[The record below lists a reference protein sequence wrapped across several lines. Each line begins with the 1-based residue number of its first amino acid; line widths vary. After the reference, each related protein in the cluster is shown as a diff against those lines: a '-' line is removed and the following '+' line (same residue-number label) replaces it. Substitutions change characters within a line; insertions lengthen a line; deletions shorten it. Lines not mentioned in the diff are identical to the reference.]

1 MAMGQDLIGIYL
13 RILGEA
19 KSQGGPNRS
28 GSVEQP
34 KTLLLAGKDELTPES
49 LQEVS
54 GALKADAGS
63 VGDVKEFIEY
73 MVGVCKGIVFK
84 SDAEDEEEEEEEEE
98 EAAGGGAGQAG
109 QGKP

>member
-19 KSQGGPNRS
+19 KSQGGPNRG

-54 GALKADAGS
+54 GAL
-63 VGDVKEFIEY
+63 
-73 MVGVCKGIVFK
+73 
-84 SDAEDEEEEEEEEE
+84 
-98 EAAGGGAGQAG
+98 
-109 QGKP
+109 

>member
-84 SDAEDEEEEEEEEE
+84 SDAEEEEEEEEEE
-98 EAAGGGAGQAG
+98 EAAGAGAGQAG

>member
-1 MAMGQDLIGIYL
+1 MIGIYL

-63 VGDVKEFIEY
+63 VGDIKEFIEY

-84 SDAEDEEEEEEEEE
+84 SDAEEEEEEEEEE
-98 EAAGGGAGQAG
+98 EDAGAGQAG